1 MDFIIQV
8 AYFVAAV
15 LFIVGLKRMSSPKTA
30 RSGIIWAGWGMV
42 VATAVTFAWPDMTNY
57 VLMITAM
64 VLSAILAWWSGKKVA
79 MTNMPQMIALYNGM
93 GGGAAATIAAI
104 ELLRIANAG
113 AHGGEAHGAEPHLIE
128 AHVLALLGALIGAVA
143 FSGSLIAF
151 AKLQGIMKG
160 VLRFGGQQMVNGAV
174 FLATLALGLYMAVSV
189 DLVEGSRMIDAGHFP
204 VGILVTFF
212 VLALAFGVLMTV
224 PIGGADMPVVIS
236 LYNALTGLA
245 VGFEGFVLGNAA
257 MMIAGTVVGAA
268 GGLLTQ
274 LMAKAM
280 NRSLANVLFSRFGE
294 GGGATE
300 IGGEMKPIEAQ
311 DVAIMMGYASKV
323 IIVPGY
329 GMAVA
334 QAQHK
339 IWELTQHLRSR
350 GVDVKFA
357 IHPVAGRMPG
367 HMNVLLAEAGVP
379 YDLIFD
385 LDEINNEFPAADVA
399 LVIGANDVVNPDARS
414 NPDSPIYGMPILDA
428 DKAKNVIVIKRGRGK
443 GFSGIENALF
453 FADNTKMLFGD
464 GQKMAAELV
473 AHVKEF

>member
-1 MDFIIQV
+1 MAFSVELV
-8 AYFVAAV
+8 A
-15 LFIVGLKRMSSPKTA
+15 GTRE
-30 RSGIIWAGWGMV
+30 
-42 VATAVTFAWPDMTNY
+42 
-57 VLMITAM
+57 
-64 VLSAILAWWSGKKVA
+64 ILA
-79 MTNMPQMIALYNGM
+79 
-93 GGGAAATIAAI
+93 
-104 ELLRIANAG
+104 
-113 AHGGEAHGAEPHLIE
+113 
-128 AHVLALLGALIGAVA
+128 
-143 FSGSLIAF
+143 
-151 AKLQGIMKG
+151 
-160 VLRFGGQQMVNGAV
+160 GQ
-174 FLATLALGLYMAVSV
+174 
-189 DLVEGSRMIDAGHFP
+189 FP
-204 VGILVTFF
+204 IGILVAFF
-212 VLALAFGVLMTV
+212 VLALAFGVLMTI

-294 GGGATE
+294 GGGGAME
-300 IGGEMKPIEAQ
+300 VMGEMKPIEAQ

-339 IWELTQHLRSR
+339 IWELAQALRNK
-350 GVDVKFA
+350 GVAVKFA

-385 LDEINNEFPAADVA
+385 LDEINNEFPSADVA

-414 NPDSPIYGMPILDA
+414 NTESPIYGMPILDA
-428 DKAKNVIVIKRGRGK
+428 DKAHNVIVIKRGRGK

-453 FADNTKMLFGD
+453 FAENTKMLFGD
-464 GQKMAAELV
+464 GQKMAAALV
-473 AHVKEF
+473 SHVKEL